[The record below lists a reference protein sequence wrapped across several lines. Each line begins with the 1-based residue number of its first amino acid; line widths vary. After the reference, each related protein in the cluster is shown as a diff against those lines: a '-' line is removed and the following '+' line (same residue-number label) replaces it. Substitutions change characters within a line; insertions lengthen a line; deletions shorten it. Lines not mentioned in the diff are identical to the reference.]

1 MGRLLAA
8 RGVALGEAELFLN
21 PTLKD
26 LFPDPSSFA
35 DMDKA
40 AGVILDSIVS
50 GKKVAVFADYD
61 VDGGTSSAI
70 LSRYFRAWG
79 RELILYVPDRLTEG
93 FGPTPGAF
101 RALQGMGAELE
112 LPGFQGGGYLAHGG
126 TEWRGV
132 LTAQLGPVSVTGFGV
147 LGTEQ
152 FLGGQGKSGGVT
164 RVPNAQDKY
173 DFWDERDRHLALP
186 ASAAR
191 LATRERNGSAG
202 RLPDVSRRATQ
213 TSSAR
218 SREARP

>member
-1 MGRLLAA
+1 MTPPHFLGVTNSLSGKAWRQRPGDDQLAQAHARKLKQPDLVGRLLAS
-8 RGVALGEAELFLN
+8 RGVQLDEAELFLN

-40 AGVILDSIVS
+40 AAVILDAIIA

-101 RALQGMGAELE
+101 RALKAMGAELVVTVDCGAAAIAA
-112 LPGFQGGGYLAHGG
+112 LQ
-126 TEWRGV
+126 
-132 LTAQLGPVSVTGFGV
+132 TANEIGLDVVV
-147 LGTEQ
+147 M
-152 FLGGQGKSGGVT
+152 
-164 RVPNAQDKY
+164 DH
-173 DFWDERDRHLALP
+173 HLM
-186 ASAAR
+186 
-191 LATRERNGSAG
+191 
-202 RLPDVSRRATQ
+202 
-213 TSSAR
+213 
-218 SREARP
+218 